1 MARLPSLLA
10 ASIAVG
16 LPALAAAQDPAYP
29 PIELTLTCGEFRPL
43 LRAQP
48 KAAGTAIIWL
58 DGYYAARNGLSELP
72 SGWIVTV
79 SRGIGTAC
87 ARPANAVRTV
97 LDVIA
102 ELHRGTKA

>member
-1 MARLPSLLA
+1 MARLPFLLA
-10 ASIAVG
+10 SSVALG
-16 LPALAAAQDPAYP
+16 LPAVAAAEDPAYP
-29 PIELTLTCGEFRPL
+29 PIALTLTCGEFRPL
-43 LRAQP
+43 LHAQP

-79 SRGIGTAC
+79 SRGIGAVC
-87 ARPANAVRTV
+87 ARPANAGRTV